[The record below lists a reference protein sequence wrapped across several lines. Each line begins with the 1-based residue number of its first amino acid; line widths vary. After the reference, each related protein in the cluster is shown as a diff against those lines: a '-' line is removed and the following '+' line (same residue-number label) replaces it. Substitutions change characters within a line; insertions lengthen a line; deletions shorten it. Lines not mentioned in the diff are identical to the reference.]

1 MKKFFYVVVVVF
13 FVSGLYFLIN
23 HEFKMHKFD
32 FKANSIGG
40 EVSMKSFD
48 GKYKIVYFGYTFC
61 PDVCPT
67 TLNLVSSVLNELQA
81 KNVEILFVTL
91 DLQRDEISNCDEFAK
106 YFYPNSTC
114 IKFDDKANLDKMVEN
129 YEAKYQIIDQN
140 DSYMSYSVA
149 HSSFIYLFDKRGR
162 FIKNV
167 SNLTYSNVKTQIQDL
182 LKNH

>member
-1 MKKFFYVVVVVF
+1 MSDKEEPKKDPEKKKPEKEKEEPTDDNWNE
-13 FVSGLYFLIN
+13 S
-23 HEFKMHKFD
+23 EFNKITDDGGVLKKILKD
-32 FKANSIGG
+32 GIGSIPVEGN
-40 EVSMKSFD
+40 EV
-48 GKYKIVYFGYTFC
+48 KI
-61 PDVCPT
+61 
-67 TLNLVSSVLNELQA
+67 
-81 KNVEILFVTL
+81 
-91 DLQRDEISNCDEFAK
+91 
-106 YFYPNSTC
+106 
-114 IKFDDKANLDKMVEN
+114 N